1 MIFQIYL
8 VVCLWFGISEQLI
21 TSVVKIEKMGKYS
34 FDITF
39 IVKIREI
46 KFKTFKYSFI
56 IHLL

>member
-21 TSVVKIEKMGKYS
+21 TSAVKLEKMGKYS
-34 FDITF
+34 LDITF
-39 IVKIREI
+39 IVKLHEI
-46 KFKTFKYSFI
+46 NFKTFKYSFI